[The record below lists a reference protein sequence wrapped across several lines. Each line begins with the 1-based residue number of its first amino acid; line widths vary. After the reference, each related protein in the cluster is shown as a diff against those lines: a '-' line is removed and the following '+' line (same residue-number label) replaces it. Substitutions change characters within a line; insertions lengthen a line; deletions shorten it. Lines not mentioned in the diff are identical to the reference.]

1 VWAQRTTTH
10 SPLPSSMCSTS
21 KLVST
26 LKMAGTLE
34 RSLLTYKKVKSNEA
48 RLELAQKI
56 LDAIICFFD
65 KVSLQG
71 QQRDELTIRMDTVF
85 CALEADHTDARD
97 DDVGQLEVLDH
108 AQSGLNA
115 LFARLGRR
123 KASVLQL
130 QLLYGHK
137 VISSDKEQRRAVKLA
152 SILAEV
158 GKHICC
164 EEEFD
169 ELYQFIT
176 RQLLDDYLEEE
187 EEEEEEE
194 PKQQQQQQ
202 QQQPKR
208 IKRKAMLCFTTPPSG
223 PSQTLPDL
231 EDEAV

>member
-1 VWAQRTTTH
+1 MR
-10 SPLPSSMCSTS
+10 STS

-65 KVSLQG
+65 KVSLRG

-97 DDVGQLEVLDH
+97 DDFVPTKKLKPKQG
-108 AQSGLNA
+108 GLPSSEA
-115 LFARLGRR
+115 
-123 KASVLQL
+123 
-130 QLLYGHK
+130 HK
-137 VISSDKEQRRAVKLA
+137 KGVQATLRVIKDLKLANVISSDKEQRRAVKLA

-187 EEEEEEE
+187 EEDEE
-194 PKQQQQQQ
+194 PKQQQVQQP
-202 QQQPKR
+202 PKR
-208 IKRKAMLCFTTPPSG
+208 IKRKAMLRFTTPPSG